1 MDIWKAAP
9 FPKPKPFLQANW
21 LPLRAGPQYKGSENP
36 CASERLSHFCLAKRN
51 AKNVS
56 TDVSFTYKKTIYFY
70 LAKIILPRGHKF
82 ITIKYKP
89 KPPC

>member
-56 TDVSFTYKKTIYFY
+56 TDVT
-70 LAKIILPRGHKF
+70 LKF
-82 ITIKYKP
+82 LFADIFSELLSLWN
-89 KPPC
+89 